1 MSKMNDIALQ
11 LDERA
16 VELGFADHLEAM
28 ANGYD
33 WGVGEDG
40 AAFLFKAEDEQEKAH
55 EAWLKERDE
64 VLGGLN
70 SLIETEEFQEKI
82 LGGDYIDA
90 GEKEILTRA
99 VRFIKEQCHD

>member
-1 MSKMNDIALQ
+1 MSKMSNIAME

-40 AAFLFKAEDEQEKAH
+40 VAFLWKAENEQEKAH
-55 EAWLKERDE
+55 EAWLKEKHE
-64 VLGGLN
+64 VLHLLESVKEDIIDLNGGNNNHVAIDELN
-70 SLIETEEFQEKI
+70 YVIDFIEK
-82 LGGDYIDA
+82 
-90 GEKEILTRA
+90 GEM
-99 VRFIKEQCHD
+99 